1 MNWNNFMFNYT
12 LASAFYKEKDPW
24 NIFKDVKS
32 ITNVEELEKNQILVL
47 WGGEDIGTK
56 LYKEHPITPGE
67 PYEPT
72 NRDVFE
78 LALINKAIKL
88 QIPIIGIC
96 RGAQL
101 LCVHQGGK
109 LIQHV
114 PGHTYSLHKLY
125 LPKEKKLIHT
135 NSWHH
140 QAMQPTD
147 DAEILAISSQK
158 TNTGYTKNGQ
168 CIVFDTFPEIVI
180 WPKIKALGI
189 QGHPEFYDAPQ
200 ELINYTRNLILN
212 LK

>member
-1 MNWNNFMFNYT
+1 MFDYT
-12 LASAFYKEKDPW
+12 LASAYYKEPDPW
-24 NIFKDVKS
+24 YIFKKVKL
-32 ITNVEELEKNQILVL
+32 ITNVKDLEKNQFLIL

-56 LYKEHPITPGE
+56 LYNEHPITPGE

-72 NRDVFE
+72 IRDVFE
-78 LALINKAIKL
+78 LALIDKAIKL

-114 PGHTYSLHKLY
+114 QGHTYTSHKLY
-125 LPKEKKLIHT
+125 LPKENKVIHT

-168 CIVFDTFPEIVI
+168 YIEFDTFPEIVK

-189 QGHPEFYDAPQ
+189 QGHPEFYDAPK
-200 ELINYTRNLILN
+200 EFITYTKDLILN